1 MVMKDK
7 IIQIK
12 DMTDS
17 AVEKLLVDN
26 WSEANVEVVNIIN
39 ELQIILQLFDETDSS
54 DAEMADVIN
63 KWLILL
69 DAILKAVE
77 MQDTIQLSDLLHY
90 DLIQA
95 LNYILENVIK

>member
-1 MVMKDK
+1 MKDK

-69 DAILKAVE
+69 DAILRAVE

>member
-1 MVMKDK
+1 MKNK

-26 WSEANVEVVNIIN
+26 WNEANVEVVNIIN

>member
-1 MVMKDK
+1 MKDK

-26 WSEANVEVVNIIN
+26 WSEAHVEVVNIIN

>member
-1 MVMKDK
+1 MKDK